1 MRWQK
6 DICKWCELLARTIET
21 LLAGLKLKERCQMV
35 EIIEENLNLVKF
47 LCEGLKPN
55 SSDEQFD
62 EVKSSLQYV
71 ESEMKSKTGTL
82 KKR

>member
-1 MRWQK
+1 
-6 DICKWCELLARTIET
+6 
-21 LLAGLKLKERCQMV
+21 MV